1 MPPLIKHFFL
11 IRVLCSVSKIETVK
25 TKTKSMAHLEV
36 EPKPS
41 RPWWVWLIIVI
52 LAILLA
58 ALLFNK
64 CNNETAGTSADTTS
78 TDSTQGPLART
89 TPDWRTVDFN
99 SATQIDPD
107 ISDSDIQTR
116 SNGTYTIYTLGENI
130 LFPSAG
136 NDISEKGVKKLQMI
150 SGVISKRYEGA
161 TIGVYGSTDS
171 TGPADENKE
180 LGKQRATSVK
190 DWLTQNGSISSEQ
203 ISVQSL
209 GETEPLA
216 NNDTKAGRQ
225 KNRNVSI
232 VVFPK

>member
-1 MPPLIKHFFL
+1 
-11 IRVLCSVSKIETVK
+11 
-25 TKTKSMAHLEV
+25 MAHLEV

-64 CNNETAGTSADTTS
+64 CNNETTGTSGDSISTDTT
-78 TDSTQGPLART
+78 QAPVAMT
-89 TPDWRTVDFN
+89 TPDWSTVDFN
-99 SATQIDPD
+99 AATQTDPD

-136 NDISEKGVKKLQMI
+136 NDLSESGVKKLEMI
-150 SGVISKRYEGA
+150 SGVIGKRFDGA
-161 TIGVYGSTDS
+161 AIGIYGSTDS

-180 LGKQRATSVK
+180 LGKERASSVK
-190 DWLTQNGSISSEQ
+190 DWLTQKGNISSEQ
-203 ISVQSL
+203 VSVQSL
-209 GETEPLA
+209 GETEPVA
-216 NNDTKAGRQ
+216 NNDTKSGRQ
-225 KNRNVSI
+225 QNRNVSI
-232 VVFPK
+232 VVFPKQ

>member
-1 MPPLIKHFFL
+1 
-11 IRVLCSVSKIETVK
+11 
-25 TKTKSMAHLEV
+25 MAHLEV

-64 CNNETAGTSADTTS
+64 CNSESTGTSGDTIS
-78 TDSTQGPLART
+78 TDSTQAPVAMT
-89 TPDWRTVDFN
+89 APDWNTVDFN
-99 SATQIDPD
+99 AATQTDPD

-130 LFPSAG
+130 LFPTAG
-136 NDISEKGVKKLQMI
+136 NDLSANGVKKLEMI
-150 SGVISKRYEGA
+150 AGVIGKRFDGA

-171 TGPADENKE
+171 TGPAEQNKE
-180 LGKQRATSVK
+180 LGKERATSVK
-190 DWLTQNGSISSEQ
+190 DWLTQNGDISNEQ
-203 ISVQSL
+203 VSVQSL
-209 GETEPLA
+209 GETEPVA

-225 KNRNVSI
+225 QNRNVSI
-232 VVFPK
+232 VVFPKQ